1 MASFMSD
8 VDPFDT
14 ADNTQ
19 GWDICIECRDD
30 AYFPTPAHL
39 RHAED
44 HISKLDAVWAA
55 QCTPIVNSPHL
66 AATSASSAS
75 PMNTDSPSSARS
87 SPPETT
93 GNTPPMSP
101 TLVGLSNLRVN
112 TSSPKPIFR
121 PSPVGSASST
131 SANGREGSK
140 DINAAIRSRSA
151 SPSPG
156 DRDRRPIIQ
165 RGSSSSH
172 LRTQSP
178 TPMYHVLQQPR
189 PAPNPRS
196 IVHLSF
202 PSSPPSNPHT
212 TAQLLNMLSFLCRYA
227 DPQGWTAGAYSNL
240 STNGLPGSSSKRRG
254 SLSVAFS
261 STSSGNGSAAAVNA
275 AYQYTPQPPTALSRP
290 LRILLH
296 SMDGYTETSVLA
308 LSYIMHARRCNLPE
322 AYLELQLEKNRSF
335 FVCPGD
341 MGVLRRVEST
351 LGSVDSERRREE
363 KLARREKERQAAAA
377 RERDAAIANA
387 HHHQHKMDDNAM
399 VASNATVTVSE
410 LTSASAST
418 LGMPSS
424 LPSSSSSRW
433 SKWSGSWRNGT
444 GSLGLGPVFGSFSA
458 TPGGGVGSTAMN
470 ETPGGSTSAAIPSS
484 ISVMNAPPAPK
495 SFPPVQRA
503 RALTSPV
510 SLPSH
515 MDHSAW
521 FMDPRFDGSFPSR
534 VLPHVYLGNLCVSI
548 TLFHPCRGA

>member
-1 MASFMSD
+1 MSDVPAVSVASFMND

-44 HISKLDAVWAA
+44 HIAKLDAVWAA
-55 QCTPIVNSPHL
+55 QCTPVVNSPHL
-66 AATSASSAS
+66 AARSPTSAS
-75 PMNTDSPSSARS
+75 PMNTDSPSPRGT
-87 SPPETT
+87 PPETT

-112 TSSPKPIFR
+112 TGSPKPIFR
-121 PSPVGSASST
+121 PSPASST
-131 SANGREGSK
+131 SATGREGARDS
-140 DINAAIRSRSA
+140 NAAVRSRSA

-165 RGSSSSH
+165 RGSSSGH

-178 TPMYHVLQQPR
+178 TPTSHNLQQPR

-212 TAQLLNMLSFLCRYA
+212 TAQVLNMLSFLSRYA
-227 DPQGWTAGAYSNL
+227 DPQGWAAGAYSNL
-240 STNGLPGSSSKRRG
+240 AMNGFPGSSSKRRG
-254 SLSVAFS
+254 SLSAAFS
-261 STSSGNGSAAAVNA
+261 STSIGNGSAAAVNF
-275 AYQYTPQPPTALSRP
+275 AYQYTPHSPTALSRP

-308 LSYIMHARRCNLPE
+308 LSYLMHARRCNLPE
-322 AYLELQLEKNRSF
+322 AYLEVQIERNRSF

-351 LGSVDSERRREE
+351 LGSVDSERKREE
-363 KLARREKERQAAAA
+363 KLARREKDRQAAA
-377 RERDAAIANA
+377 RERDAVIAQA
-387 HHHQHKMDDNAM
+387 QHHQHQHKITDSAV
-399 VASNATVTVSE
+399 VASNASVGASE
-410 LTSASAST
+410 LATST
-418 LGMPSS
+418 LGM
-424 LPSSSSSRW
+424 PSSSSSRW

-458 TPGGGVGSTAMN
+458 APSGGSPMN
-470 ETPGGSTSAAIPSS
+470 ETPNGSASTVMPSS
-484 ISVMNAPPAPK
+484 ISVINSPPTPK
-495 SFPPVQRA
+495 VFPPVQRA

-515 MDHSAW
+515 VDHSAW

-534 VLPHVYLGNLCVSI
+534 VLPHLYLGNL
-548 TLFHPCRGA
+548 